1 VPNIKITFPN
11 NQGEMLS
18 ASLEKPENSPK
29 FYAIFAHCFTCSKNV
44 IAASKISRTLS
55 DNGIA
60 VLRFDFTGL
69 GNSDGDF
76 SNTNF
81 SSNIQDIVSAA
92 NFLEDNYGST
102 KLLIGHSLG
111 GAAVLAAA
119 QLLPDVTA
127 VVTIAAPATA
137 EHIQHILSDK
147 KDAIFDENKAQVE
160 IAGRKF
166 NIKKQFLIDIA
177 NYNSLDH
184 IANINKALL
193 IFHSPVDA
201 IVSIDEAAK
210 IYTAA
215 KHPKSFISLDK
226 ADHLLSDKRDANY
239 VAEIIVSWTSRFLKS
254 DDIDTIPLVD
264 PGHVLVREQNQL
276 FTREILAGN
285 HQFISDEP
293 LSIGGSDPGPN
304 PYELLLS
311 ALGSCTSMTLR
322 MYANRKK
329 ISLDN
334 ILVNLTHNR
343 IHGED
348 CNDCETNTGMIDII
362 VRKIVLDG
370 NLTTEENDKLLEIAD
385 KCPVHK
391 TLLNEIVIKTK
402 LVE

>member
-1 VPNIKITFPN
+1 MPNIKITFPN